1 MPEPNGSKSETKR
14 AALLLDKIMF
24 AVQKVDI
31 IPLEMDPQLS
41 TFFGQKKENYGVF
54 SPIEDSP
61 FLKSSPIAHL
71 KALDEKEKP
80 GGGKKGSGPAANI
93 NLASFTGVS
102 LDLIMMVMLSLNLM
116 RMMVAMKSCVVAL
129 RTLVDCQE

>member
-1 MPEPNGSKSETKR
+1 MVLP
-14 AALLLDKIMF
+14 A
-24 AVQKVDI
+24 
-31 IPLEMDPQLS
+31 
-41 TFFGQKKENYGVF
+41 
-54 SPIEDSP
+54 P
-61 FLKSSPIAHL
+61 FLKSSPIPHL

-102 LDLIMMVMLSLNLM
+102 LDLIIMMMLSLNLM
-116 RMMVAMKSCVVAL
+116 RMMIAMKSIVVAL

>member
-1 MPEPNGSKSETKR
+1 MEFFHQCKTRSFWDGTPYP
-14 AALLLDKIMF
+14 LF
-24 AVQKVDI
+24 A
-31 IPLEMDPQLS
+31 
-41 TFFGQKKENYGVF
+41 NW
-54 SPIEDSP
+54 

-102 LDLIMMVMLSLNLM
+102 LDLIMMMLSLNLM
-116 RMMVAMKSCVVAL
+116 RMMIAMKSIVVAL

>member
-1 MPEPNGSKSETKR
+1 MEFFHQSKTHSFWDGTPFPF
-14 AALLLDKIMF
+14 F
-24 AVQKVDI
+24 A
-31 IPLEMDPQLS
+31 
-41 TFFGQKKENYGVF
+41 NW
-54 SPIEDSP
+54 

-116 RMMVAMKSCVVAL
+116 RMMIVVAL

>member
-1 MPEPNGSKSETKR
+1 MEFFHQCKTRSFWDGTPYP
-14 AALLLDKIMF
+14 LF
-24 AVQKVDI
+24 A
-31 IPLEMDPQLS
+31 
-41 TFFGQKKENYGVF
+41 NW
-54 SPIEDSP
+54 

-102 LDLIMMVMLSLNLM
+102 LDLIIMMMFSLNLM
-116 RMMVAMKSCVVAL
+116 RMMIAMKSIVVAL

>member
-1 MPEPNGSKSETKR
+1 MVLPT
-14 AALLLDKIMF
+14 
-24 AVQKVDI
+24 
-31 IPLEMDPQLS
+31 
-41 TFFGQKKENYGVF
+41 
-54 SPIEDSP
+54 P

-102 LDLIMMVMLSLNLM
+102 LDLIMMVMFSNLM
-116 RMMVAMKSCVVAL
+116 RMMIVIAL

>member
-1 MPEPNGSKSETKR
+1 MVLPT
-14 AALLLDKIMF
+14 
-24 AVQKVDI
+24 
-31 IPLEMDPQLS
+31 
-41 TFFGQKKENYGVF
+41 
-54 SPIEDSP
+54 P

-80 GGGKKGSGPAANI
+80 GGGKKGSGPATNI

-102 LDLIMMVMLSLNLM
+102 LDLIIMMMLSLNLM
-116 RMMVAMKSCVVAL
+116 RRMIVVAL